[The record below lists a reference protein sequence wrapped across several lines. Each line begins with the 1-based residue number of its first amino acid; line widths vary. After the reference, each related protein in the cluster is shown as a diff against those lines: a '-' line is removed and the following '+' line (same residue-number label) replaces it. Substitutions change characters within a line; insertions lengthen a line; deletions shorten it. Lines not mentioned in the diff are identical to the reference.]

1 LTFYKTIMI
10 NLQTIKKDF
19 PIFTH
24 QKELVY
30 LDSAATALKP
40 QTVIDAEK
48 KYLEQYSSNVG
59 RGLYPLAE
67 TATEKF
73 EAVRE
78 KIARFIGAADTQEII
93 FTSGTT
99 ASINLAAGL
108 LAESVHPADN
118 IVVTEMEH
126 HSNYLPWKEL
136 AKKCGASFHVIPITG
151 EGAIDIATLK
161 NSIDERTKI
170 AAFSAVSNVLGTIN
184 PVEKFVAAIKGIN
197 PQTLVLVD
205 AAQAAPHMRIDVSLW
220 RADFV
225 AFSGHKMFGPTGVG
239 VLYGKAALLET
250 FPPIVFGGGMVL
262 DACAE
267 DTRYREI
274 PYRFEAGTPNIGG
287 VIALGAALDYIENI
301 GFTNIRAYETALTA
315 YAQKRLQETFDDAIR
330 IIGPK
335 DTKDRGGI
343 IAFSLKNIH
352 PHDIAQLLGE
362 QNICVRAG
370 EHCAAPL
377 HRRFGLSATTR
388 LSLSIYNSEEDIEK
402 LITALKEIQKIF
414 SVA

>member
-1 LTFYKTIMI
+1 
-10 NLQTIKKDF
+10 
-19 PIFTH
+19 
-24 QKELVY
+24 
-30 LDSAATALKP
+30 
-40 QTVIDAEK
+40 
-48 KYLEQYSSNVG
+48 
-59 RGLYPLAE
+59 
-67 TATEKF
+67 
-73 EAVRE
+73 
-78 KIARFIGAADTQEII
+78 
-93 FTSGTT
+93 
-99 ASINLAAGL
+99 
-108 LAESVHPADN
+108 
-118 IVVTEMEH
+118 
-126 HSNYLPWKEL
+126 
-136 AKKCGASFHVIPITG
+136 
-151 EGAIDIATLK
+151 
-161 NSIDERTKI
+161 
-170 AAFSAVSNVLGTIN
+170 
-184 PVEKFVAAIKGIN
+184 
-197 PQTLVLVD
+197 
-205 AAQAAPHMRIDVSLW
+205 
-220 RADFV
+220 
-225 AFSGHKMFGPTGVG
+225 
-239 VLYGKAALLET
+239 
-250 FPPIVFGGGMVL
+250 MVL

>member
-1 LTFYKTIMI
+1 MI
-10 NLQTIKKDF
+10 NLQAIKKDF

-24 QKELVY
+24 HLDLVY

-48 KYLEQYSSNVG
+48 EYLEQYSSNVG

-73 EAVRE
+73 EAVRAQV
-78 KIARFIGAADTQEII
+78 ARFIGAADAQEII

-108 LAESVHPADN
+108 LTENVQPTDN

-136 AKKCGASFHVIPITG
+136 AKKHGATLRVVPITE
-151 EGAIDIATLK
+151 EGTIDIATLK
-161 NSIDERTKI
+161 NSIDEHTKI
-170 AAFSAVSNVLGTIN
+170 VAFSAVSNVLGTIN
-184 PVEKFVAAIKGIN
+184 PVEQFVAAIKGIN

-205 AAQAAPHMRIDVSLW
+205 AAQAAPHMRIDISFW
-220 RADFV
+220 GADFV

-239 VLYGKAALLET
+239 ILYGRKTLIET
-250 FPPIVFGGGMVL
+250 LRPVTFGGGMVL
-262 DACAE
+262 DACTE

-287 VIALGAALDYIENI
+287 VIAMSAALDYIESI
-301 GFTNIRAYETALTA
+301 GLTNIRAYETALTA
-315 YAQKRLQETFDDAIR
+315 YALKRLQETFGNAIR
-330 IIGPK
+330 IIGPEK
-335 DTKDRGGI
+335 ADERGGI

-362 QNICVRAG
+362 QGICARAG

-377 HRRFGLSATTR
+377 HRKFGLSATTR
-388 LSLSIYNSEEDIEK
+388 LSLSIYNSEEDIEI
-402 LITALKEIQKIF
+402 LIDELKKIVTLF
-414 SVA
+414 KM